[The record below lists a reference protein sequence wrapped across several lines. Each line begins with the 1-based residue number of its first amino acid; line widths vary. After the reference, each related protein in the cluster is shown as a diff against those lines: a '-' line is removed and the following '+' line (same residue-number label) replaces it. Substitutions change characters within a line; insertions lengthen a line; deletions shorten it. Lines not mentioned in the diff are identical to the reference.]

1 MKAGI
6 YANRK
11 KENSDEAVQL
21 LIGALTEKGVAYEE
35 LPVRP
40 QKADCDVIIVLGGD
54 GTILNVCNFAAEHN
68 LPILGINIGNLGFLT
83 EFEISEVKEAVDS
96 LVGGHFAR
104 DNRSMLMTTID
115 GKKVYALNDFVIQR
129 VSTADAMNQVLR
141 LDAYLDGAKVDRFVG
156 DGLIVSTPTG
166 STAYSLS
173 AGGAILSPGIGA
185 FCLTPICP
193 HSLHTRPIVF
203 AETCKFNVKIS
214 DENSAWL
221 LADGKPVK
229 PLLGNSELQFIKADK
244 SVVFLR
250 KQNSHFY
257 KRLQE
262 KLSKWSVNEP

>member
-6 YANRK
+6 YVNRK
-11 KENSDEAVQL
+11 KENSDAAVRQL
-21 LIGALTEKGVAYEE
+21 IRALTAKNVAYEE

-40 QKADCDVIIVLGGD
+40 ENADCDVIIVLGGD

-68 LPILGINIGNLGFLT
+68 LPILGVNIGNLGFLT
-83 EFEISEVKEAVDS
+83 EFEISEVEKAVDS
-96 LVGGHFAR
+96 LVSGAFTR
-104 DNRSMLMTTID
+104 DSRSMLMTEID
-115 GKKVYALNDFVIQR
+115 GKSVYALNDFVIQR
-129 VSTADAMNQVLR
+129 ISTADAMNQVLR

-173 AGGAILSPGIGA
+173 AGGAILSPSIGA

-203 AETCKFNVKIS
+203 SENCKFEVKIAEDS
-214 DENSAWL
+214 CSWL

-229 PLLGNSELQFIKADK
+229 CLLGNTELQFVKANK
-244 SVVFLR
+244 TVVFLR
-250 KQNSHFY
+250 RPNSHFY

-262 KLSKWSVNEP
+262 KLSKWSTNV